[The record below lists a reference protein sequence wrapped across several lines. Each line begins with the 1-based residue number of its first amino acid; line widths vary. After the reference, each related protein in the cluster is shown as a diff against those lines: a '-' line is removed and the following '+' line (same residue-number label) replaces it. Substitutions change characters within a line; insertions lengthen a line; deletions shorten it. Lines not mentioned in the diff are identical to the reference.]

1 MLNRAHSKFMH
12 NPIIHKHNYIC
23 STSSSI
29 HAYFMLCLLKRNQ
42 LLKQYKYSGYY
53 VYVPAFSATRVYRWC
68 KMREGQAFGSNLKY
82 KHFLYMLM
90 NRVSTPLFWWFS
102 RPSPT
107 ECTKAGEPVLWAT
120 DLEGSISM
128 CFSTLDLCLY
138 TLTLAIS

>member
-12 NPIIHKHNYIC
+12 NAIIHKHNYIC

-42 LLKQYKYSGYY
+42 LLKQYKYSEYL
-53 VYVPAFSATRVYRWC
+53 VHVPAFSATRVYRWC

-90 NRVSTPLFWWFS
+90 NRASTPPFLVILQTLPH
-102 RPSPT
+102 RLNVL
-107 ECTKAGEPVLWAT
+107 KPV
-120 DLEGSISM
+120 S
-128 CFSTLDLCLY
+128 LY
-138 TLTLAIS
+138 YGPQIWRAASVCAFPL